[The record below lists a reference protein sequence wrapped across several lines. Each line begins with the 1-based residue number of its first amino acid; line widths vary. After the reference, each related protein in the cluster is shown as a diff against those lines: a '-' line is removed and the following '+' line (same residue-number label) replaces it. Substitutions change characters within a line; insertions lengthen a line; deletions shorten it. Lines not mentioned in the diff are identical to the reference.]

1 MVIYKDDILMLR
13 TWRAADA
20 ASLAANADDI
30 TLWNNVRDL
39 FPHPYTLTDAREFI
53 AAAAGKPCPVDFAV
67 VAGGKAVGGVG
78 FVLGTDVERFGAKIG
93 FWLSSRC
100 RGRGMMTAAVRQAV
114 EWMFANTPI
123 IRIFAAAYAT
133 NSASQRVLVK
143 AGFRHVGTFRKAFF
157 KNGAFVDGCY
167 YELLKDEDE

>member
-67 VAGGKAVGGVG
+67 VAG
-78 FVLGTDVERFGAKIG
+78 RQ
-93 FWLSSRC
+93 
-100 RGRGMMTAAVRQAV
+100 GRGAAWGSCPGRMSNASAPKSASGS
-114 EWMFANTPI
+114 E
-123 IRIFAAAYAT
+123 AAA
-133 NSASQRVLVK
+133 
-143 AGFRHVGTFRKAFF
+143 GG
-157 KNGAFVDGCY
+157 GA
-167 YELLKDEDE
+167 

>member
-1 MVIYKDDILMLR
+1 MGRFSRGGSFIPEE
-13 TWRAADA
+13 RACF
-20 ASLAANADDI
+20 LP
-30 TLWNNVRDL
+30 L
-39 FPHPYTLTDAREFI
+39 
-53 AAAAGKPCPVDFAV
+53 DFAV

-123 IRIFAAAYAT
+123 IRIFAAAYAS
-133 NSASQRVLVK
+133 NPASQRVLAE
-143 AGFRHVGTFRKAFF
+143 AGFRFGGGTA
-157 KNGAFVDGCY
+157 
-167 YELLKDEDE
+167 LLS

>member
-1 MVIYKDDILMLR
+1 MGRFSRGGSFIPEE
-13 TWRAADA
+13 RACF
-20 ASLAANADDI
+20 LP
-30 TLWNNVRDL
+30 L
-39 FPHPYTLTDAREFI
+39 
-53 AAAAGKPCPVDFAV
+53 DFAV

-100 RGRGMMTAAVRQAV
+100 RGRAV

-167 YELLKDEDE
+167 YELLKDENE